1 MSTPN
6 RPPGRASLPH
16 TPVATPPSRIR
27 TDSFA
32 EPKSEL
38 LRHALEAKRAAH
50 VTPTPTPT
58 ESRCAQPQTLKN
70 VASDPWLDNAKDEE
84 DTTKA
89 TPVRRPRRPSDGALP
104 RMHTQR
110 ELQTENESLR
120 KVQMDLKLRLQA
132 LGDQHNKL
140 QDEADEY
147 KERIKELEPY
157 VAQVAD
163 LRDVNN
169 KLSLRMQAM
178 DNEMA
183 DLREENQE
191 ITKIS
196 EETVAEMGKREEA
209 LEEAAGLILGLE
221 TEKAAMVEEIAQLK
235 AQAEK
240 AQIDARQDM
249 EAPLNANER
258 SDDPTHVHSIDDS
271 RPSTSYNDSDY
282 YSMPAS
288 PHAKPSQESMVFVS
302 DRAKK
307 FINMKKET
315 QRSTKDLSRRLSNA
329 SLRSQKKKTEPM
341 PQVPQIPEAY
351 RQQPVAPEPHRTP
364 RRVGSLRTTLSPA
377 LAYDPY
383 SLLPQSG
390 SAPQTPTGS
399 LRVQV
404 QNGLSLDTSRHAR
417 PHSQRSST
425 ASSPLASKSKQS
437 RGPEVPVAPA
447 RHSSRTAHTS
457 YSVEQ
462 LRTQYKPE
470 DQTDAGTETTW
481 EVPSSVASD
490 DRTTE
495 LLADY
500 RSPWYNQI
508 SAWGTNNRAD
518 APGAGARS
526 GQRGGSYTE
535 ANFLFNPAEDE
546 DAFVEKARSLG
557 WRR

>member
-1 MSTPN
+1 MSAPN

-50 VTPTPTPT
+50 VTPSPAPTD
-58 ESRCAQPQTLKN
+58 SRSAQSQTLKN
-70 VASDPWLDNAKDEE
+70 VASDPWLNNAKDEE
-84 DTTKA
+84 DSTKA
-89 TPVRRPRRPSDGALP
+89 IPVRRPRRPSEGALP

-140 QDEADEY
+140 QDEIDEY
-147 KERIKELEPY
+147 RERIKELEPY

-169 KLSLRMQAM
+169 KLLLGMQTM
-178 DNEMA
+178 DKEMA
-183 DLREENQE
+183 DLHEENQE

-221 TEKAAMVEEIAQLK
+221 MEKAAMAEEIAQRKARATK
-235 AQAEK
+235 AQT
-240 AQIDARQDM
+240 DARQDTR
-249 EAPLNANER
+249 ANANEQ
-258 SDDPTHVHSIDDS
+258 PYYPAHVHSIYDS

-288 PHAKPSQESMVFVS
+288 PHEKPSPESMIFVS

-329 SLRSQKKKTEPM
+329 SLRSQKKKKTEAV

-351 RQQPVAPEPHRTP
+351 RQQTVASEPHRTP

-383 SLLPQSG
+383 ALPSQSG

-399 LRVQV
+399 LRVQA
-404 QNGLSLDTSRHAR
+404 QNGLSLDTSRHSR

-425 ASSPLASKSKQS
+425 SPSPLASKTKQS
-437 RGPEVPVAPA
+437 RGPEAPA

-457 YSVEQ
+457 YSDEQ
-462 LRTQYKPE
+462 LRTQCTLE
-470 DQTDAGTETTW
+470 EQSDAGTETTW
-481 EVPSSVASD
+481 EVPCSVASD

-500 RSPWYNQI
+500 RGPWYNQI
-508 SAWGTNNRAD
+508 SAWGTNDRAD
-518 APGAGARS
+518 APDTGARS
-526 GQRGGSYTE
+526 GQRTGPYTE

-546 DAFVEKARSLG
+546 DAFVEKTRSLG
-557 WRR
+557 RRR